1 MSEETGR
8 RKASLE
14 GQSTQSV
21 TLPLTPK
28 NLNLIPEESWR
39 GSERFKQRLKNP
51 VLWVKEAR
59 AQRREHR
66 LDFSRGPIPGA
77 EAPDERSTHEG
88 PMATAQRHEQ
98 QHSVASCTRGLF
110 RMKTPCR
117 TPKFLV
123 PPGR

>member
-77 EAPDERSTHEG
+77 EARMREAPTRDPWPRPRGMSSSTRWPAAHVVWSG
-88 PMATAQRHEQ
+88 
-98 QHSVASCTRGLF
+98 
-110 RMKTPCR
+110 
-117 TPKFLV
+117 
-123 PPGR
+123 